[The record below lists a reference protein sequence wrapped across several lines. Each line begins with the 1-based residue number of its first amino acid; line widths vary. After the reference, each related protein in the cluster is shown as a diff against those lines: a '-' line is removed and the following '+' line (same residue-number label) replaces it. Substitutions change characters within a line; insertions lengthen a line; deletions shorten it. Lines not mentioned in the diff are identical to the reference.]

1 MDRSDPILRRL
12 KLSDLRML
20 EAVAQR
26 GSMARAARS
35 LNISQPAISKAIAAL
50 ERTLNVRLLDRTP
63 TGVEPTIYGRTLLN
77 GGTAVFDELRQSVK
91 QIRYISDPSA
101 GEIRLGCT
109 QPLAL
114 GFASVLIERFGQRY
128 PGVRFH
134 VEEADTVRLKQQLR
148 ARTADMILARSA
160 VPSHEP
166 DMEAEGL
173 FDDPLRVVVG
183 ANSPWARRRAVRLSD
198 LADEPWAIPPYDSV
212 VGALIREAFAGS
224 GVELPDPAVATHSIP
239 MNMTLLRAGRHL
251 SITPHS
257 LVHLCA
263 RQLGLKALPI
273 VLPHRP
279 STVAILTL
287 KNRTLNPLANRFI
300 GAARELAKPLAT

>member
-1 MDRSDPILRRL
+1 MDRADPILRRL

-26 GSMARAARS
+26 GSMARAAQS

-91 QIRYISDPSA
+91 QIRYIADPSA
-101 GEIRLGCT
+101 GEIRIGCT

-160 VPSHEP
+160 VPSPEP

-183 ANSPWARRRAVRLSD
+183 ANSPWTRRRAVRLAD
-198 LADEPWAIPPYDSV
+198 LADEPWAIPPYEMTLIFPNLKNQSKAQAAFRAW
-212 VGALIREAFAGS
+212 VGAFDFSTFA
-224 GVELPDPAVATHSIP
+224 I
-239 MNMTLLRAGRHL
+239 GR
-251 SITPHS
+251 
-257 LVHLCA
+257 
-263 RQLGLKALPI
+263 
-273 VLPHRP
+273 
-279 STVAILTL
+279 
-287 KNRTLNPLANRFI
+287 
-300 GAARELAKPLAT
+300 